1 VRSRF
6 ESENMGGV
14 DIAEG
19 DEGLAVSSGGGRLS
33 GGPKSNLGTLASRD
47 ESMNMRSHDDG

>member
-1 VRSRF
+1 MRSRF
-6 ESENMGGV
+6 ESEKMGGV

-19 DEGLAVSSGGGRLS
+19 DEGLAVSSSGGRLS

-47 ESMNMRSHDDG
+47 ESMMARS